1 VGRRIRLTEQGEAL
15 ADRYSH
21 PDLAVRHLEQMLYH
35 FALAAL
41 GPGQEPEARWRE
53 ALAQAAEE
61 STRRYR
67 ALLQEEGFFDFFEAF
82 TPIREIGELPIASRP
97 VYRRGRVRDIRDLRA
112 IPWVMAWTQVRVL
125 LPGWYGLSALEELP
139 LDLLRAMYRGW
150 PFFAST
156 LEAAAMALAK
166 ADMGVARLYLRLVPE
181 PLRFFYRRLAEEHAR
196 TVALLEAVFQAPL
209 LHNQRTLERQIRLRN
224 PYVDPINIVQVE
236 LLRRYRA
243 PGGKEDEALRR
254 ALLLSI
260 LGVAAGLRNAG

>member
-1 VGRRIRLTEQGEAL
+1 
-15 ADRYSH
+15 
-21 PDLAVRHLEQMLYH
+21 M
-35 FALAAL
+35 
-41 GPGQEPEARWRE
+41 
-53 ALAQAAEE
+53 
-61 STRRYR
+61 
-67 ALLQEEGFFDFFEAF
+67 
-82 TPIREIGELPIASRP
+82 
-97 VYRRGRVRDIRDLRA
+97 YRRGRVRDIRDLRA

-139 LDLLRAMYRGW
+139 LDLLREMYRGW

-166 ADMGVARLYLRLVPE
+166 ADMVVARLYLRLVPE